1 MTGIYAF
8 DTEIVLGKE
17 AQRYMSVGRVSSGQG
32 HYATVTAVLSPKLC
46 GKGVA

>member
-8 DTEIVLGKE
+8 DTEIVLGKL
-17 AQRYMSVGRVSSGQG
+17 AQRYMAVGGVCSRQC
-32 HYATVTAVLSPKLC
+32 HYATVTAVLSPKLG